1 MPAMLKGWL
10 DKVLLQG
17 FSWEPTGAGLKGT
30 LTYITS
36 AEVYTA
42 SSNPTEFLREQT
54 GDAIQRMFIEGTL
67 WQLGISSGTWEN
79 FGSMDVSTEEER
91 TAFLRRLAGKDE

>member
-1 MPAMLKGWL
+1 MNE
-10 DKVLLQG
+10 
-17 FSWEPTGAGLKGT
+17 WER
-30 LTYITS
+30 
-36 AEVYTA
+36 
-42 SSNPTEFLREQT
+42 LREQT

>member
-1 MPAMLKGWL
+1 M
-10 DKVLLQG
+10 
-17 FSWEPTGAGLKGT
+17 GAHGRLKGT

-91 TAFLRRLAGKDE
+91 AAFLRRLAGKDE